1 MTQDEQNSRAAIIAA
16 ARTLFAERGFED
28 ASTRAIVEASGTSK
42 GSFYHFFSS
51 KEDLYATVLE
61 EMIDELWATG
71 VGEVAQEAVDRES
84 YWEAIAMATRR
95 SADRMLGQPEQ
106 MRLWRGFQKSWRLIG
121 DAGPARRLREKNLR
135 MGERL
140 AALGQGIGCIRT
152 DLSALECAQLVESV
166 DAVTDGW
173 FFDWSDRVGS
183 RAAFERSNPLT
194 LDLIWRM
201 LASPDDL
208 QNESPATRARTNS
221 AGPRS

>member
-1 MTQDEQNSRAAIIAA
+1 MTQDEQSSRVAILGA

-28 ASTRAIVEASGTSK
+28 TSTRAIVEASGTSK

-51 KEDLYATVLE
+51 KEDLYAAVLE
-61 EMIDELWATG
+61 EMIDELWAADFEKIAEG
-71 VGEVAQEAVDRES
+71 AVDRDT
-84 YWEAIAMATRR
+84 YWRTIAQATQR
-95 SADRMLGQPEQ
+95 SADRMLAQPEH

-140 AALGQGIGCIRT
+140 AALGQRIGCIRV
-152 DLSALECAQLVESV
+152 DISAQECAQLVESV
-166 DAVTDGW
+166 DAVADGW
-173 FFDWSDRVGS
+173 FFDWADQIGS
-183 RAAFERSNPLT
+183 RAAFEKSRPLT

-208 QNESPATRARTNS
+208 DNGSPATFAP
-221 AGPRS
+221 PRDGETR